1 MPEPFETVSSL
12 DHAALL
18 LESHLRVVG
27 RPLLDAPGGPG
38 ESARALYFAPFV
50 VLSHGVEPDPV
61 FCYGNAAAQALF
73 EFDWDALV
81 RLPSR
86 LSAEPLNREE
96 RQRLLDAVTTRGFI
110 DDYAG
115 IRISRTGRR
124 FRIESATVWNVIDAN
139 GVRRGQAAT
148 FSRWTPIETEQP

>member
-12 DHAALL
+12 EHAALL

-27 RPLLDAPGGPG
+27 RPLLDADVTAT

-50 VLSHGVEPDPV
+50 VLAHGLEPDPV
-61 FCYGNAAAQALF
+61 FCYGNAAAQSLF
-73 EFDWDALV
+73 EFEWDALV

-86 LSAEPLNREE
+86 LSAEPMNQEE
-96 RQRLLDAVTTRGFI
+96 RQRLLDAVSTRGYI

-115 IRISRTGRR
+115 VRISRSGRR
-124 FRIESATVWNVIDAN
+124 FRIERATVWNVIDAT
-139 GVRRGQAAT
+139 GARRGQAAT
-148 FSRWTPIETEQP
+148 FSRWTPIE